1 MNVRAR
7 KPLIKTPKK
16 NYLYLFTYVILLY
29 VVEEK
34 HTVVELSVGST
45 SMGSFSVG
53 SFSVGSFSM
62 GATVASVGHRSH
74 LGSVNCPW
82 DSDDCAFKVNL

>member
-7 KPLIKTPKK
+7 KSLIKTPQQ
-16 NYLYLFTYVILLY
+16 NYLDVFTYVILLY

-34 HTVVELSVGST
+34 HTVGELSVGST
-45 SMGSFSVG
+45 SMG

-82 DSDDCAFKVNL
+82 DSDD